1 MKLGVNKSVNL
12 EMKLSGSRANRWKTI
27 KDQYTELSPIKSNEQ
42 GRINFNCKTGEV
54 TTIPTK

>member
-27 KDQYTELSPIKSNEQ
+27 KDQYTELSPIKSNE
-42 GRINFNCKTGEV
+42 
-54 TTIPTK
+54 